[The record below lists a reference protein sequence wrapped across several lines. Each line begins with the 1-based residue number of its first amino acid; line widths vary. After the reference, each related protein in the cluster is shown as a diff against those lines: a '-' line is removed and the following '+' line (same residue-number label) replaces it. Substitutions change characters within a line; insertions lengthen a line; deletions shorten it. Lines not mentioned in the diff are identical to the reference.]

1 MGTWSHEPFGNDT
14 ANDWAYELE
23 DTTDFSVIDATLQT
37 ALDEGQEDL
46 DADLAMEAIA
56 AIEVLAKSLG
66 HGTQTDVYTD
76 KVDEWVDRISLKPS
90 ADLLQKAEQVLA
102 LVASDHSELKELW
115 QESEEYELWANNLQ
129 QLNTILH
136 SEKLC

>member
-14 ANDWAYELE
+14 ANDWAYELD

-37 ALDEGQEDL
+37 ALDEGQENL

-136 SEKLC
+136 SEK

>member
-1 MGTWSHEPFGNDT
+1 
-14 ANDWAYELE
+14 
-23 DTTDFSVIDATLQT
+23 
-37 ALDEGQEDL
+37 
-46 DADLAMEAIA
+46 
-56 AIEVLAKSLG
+56 
-66 HGTQTDVYTD
+66 VYTD

-136 SEKLC
+136 SEK

>member
-37 ALDEGQEDL
+37 ALDEGQENL

-115 QESEEYELWANNLQ
+115 QESEEYELWVNNLE

-136 SEKLC
+136 SEK

>member
-14 ANDWAYELE
+14 ANDWAYELD

-129 QLNTILH
+129 QLTTILH
-136 SEKLC
+136 SEK

>member
-37 ALDEGQEDL
+37 ALDEGQEDM

-136 SEKLC
+136 SEK

>member
-136 SEKLC
+136 SEK

>member
-46 DADLAMEAIA
+46 DAELAMEAIA

-136 SEKLC
+136 SEK

>member
-1 MGTWSHEPFGNDT
+1 MGTWSHAPFGNDT
-14 ANDWAYELE
+14 APDWAYELE

-136 SEKLC
+136 SEK

>member
-14 ANDWAYELE
+14 ANVWAYELD

-37 ALDEGQEDL
+37 ALDEGQENL

-136 SEKLC
+136 SEK

>member
-37 ALDEGQEDL
+37 ALDEGQENL

-136 SEKLC
+136 SEK

>member
-37 ALDEGQEDL
+37 ALDEGQENL

-115 QESEEYELWANNLQ
+115 QETEEYELWANNLE

-136 SEKLC
+136 SEK

>member
-23 DTTDFSVIDATLQT
+23 DTTDFFFFFSTLQT
-37 ALDEGQEDL
+37 ALDEGQENL

-136 SEKLC
+136 SEK

>member
-76 KVDEWVDRISLKPS
+76 KVDEWVERISLKPS

-136 SEKLC
+136 SEK

>member
-115 QESEEYELWANNLQ
+115 QESEEYELWANNLE

-136 SEKLC
+136 SEK

>member
-115 QESEEYELWANNLQ
+115 QESEEYELWVNNLE

-136 SEKLC
+136 SEK

>member
-102 LVASDHSELKELW
+102 LVASDDSELKELW

-136 SEKLC
+136 SEK

>member
-14 ANDWAYELE
+14 ANDWAYELD

-136 SEKLC
+136 SEK

>member
-102 LVASDHSELKELW
+102 LAASDHSELKELW

-136 SEKLC
+136 SEK

>member
-90 ADLLQKAEQVLA
+90 ADLSQKAAQALA

-136 SEKLC
+136 SEK